1 MAGSAN
7 YMLRFGA
14 DVGSVTKAITGIN
27 GDLRSLN
34 AQSRNLKS
42 AFTLTGDTS
51 VLQQRL
57 RVLQQTLTGTEKKG
71 ELLKQELES
80 LKASPG
86 FDANSKRA
94 QQLSRD
100 IGKTETEATKLK
112 AEIANVNAG
121 GLDKVSSSADNASHS
136 LGVGKIAVGAFLGS
150 LATGA
155 VTAFASIVG
164 KAFEGV
170 GNDIITASDGIQ
182 KFQSTMG
189 FAGKSAGEIQKL
201 TTASKKYAD
210 DTVYDLTDVLNT
222 TAQLGANGV
231 KNYGQLVQASG
242 NLNAVAGGNA
252 DTFKSVAMVL
262 TQTAGAGKLT
272 TENWN
277 QLTDAIPGASGKLQE
292 AMKKNGAFTGNFRDA
307 MEKGQISAGE
317 FNKAIMDLG
326 MTDVAKKAATST
338 STFEGAFG
346 NMQAA
351 FVTAGLDF
359 LNQFKKPITDGMTAI
374 SNAVPGLTKAFSGGL
389 GNIAKQ
395 AGDVTTPLGNIVSTV
410 QSIGGEITNAF
421 ANIDLSNLT
430 SAFSNFK
437 LPNIDFTPLTNL
449 VYTIIP
455 AIANAFASLHF
466 DGLVNLA
473 NAIIP
478 AVMSG
483 FQAFLGWVVP
493 AIQPLLNAFVGLW
506 NAIQPVATIV
516 ASILGPAFQ
525 VLGSFLGGF
534 VSGVM
539 AGLTFAFQ
547 AVTVVIQALTP
558 VIGFLAGVFQAL
570 SPVISFLAGIIGSV
584 LGASVNVLGGIFG
597 AVGRA
602 IGSAWRSMSSVV
614 SGASNVVRSI
624 IQVVGNVIKTVA
636 GVFRGAGSSMGGALR
651 GAASVIRS
659 AGSSIGGTARAIIG
673 FFTGIGGKIAG
684 FFSGVGGKIAS
695 KFSGVI
701 GKIKGF
707 FSGAAQIGTYVVD
720 GIKSGITGAIGGLV
734 STAANMAKSAL
745 GAAKK
750 ALGIH
755 SPSRVFR
762 DEVGRYIT
770 QGIGVGMEKES
781 LSSSA
786 EQVKQRLLNDF
797 SGTQLNT
804 NLANGSVLP
813 VGGVS
818 QASNSSM
825 VFNISANT
833 KSDASAI
840 ANEVKLV
847 LRQNGIKAR

>member
-14 DVGSVTKAITGIN
+14 DAGSVTKAITGIN

-71 ELLKQELES
+71 ELLKQELAD

-94 QQLSRD
+94 QQLTRD
-100 IGKTETEATKLK
+100 ISKTDTEATKLK
-112 AEIANVNAG
+112 AEIANVEAG
-121 GLDKVSSSADNASHS
+121 GLDDVSTSADKASHS
-136 LGVGKIAVGAFLGS
+136 LSVGKIAVGSFLGS
-150 LATGA
+150 LASKA
-155 VTAFASIVG
+155 VTTFASIVG
-164 KAFEGV
+164 RAFEGV
-170 GNDIITASDGIQ
+170 GTDIISASDGIQ

-201 TTASKKYAD
+201 TNASKKYAD

-252 DTFKSVAMVL
+252 DTFKSVAMVM

-277 QLTDAIPGASGKLQE
+277 QLADAIPGASGKLQD

-307 MEKGQISAGE
+307 MEKGEISAGE
-317 FNKAIMDLG
+317 FNKAIMQLG
-326 MTDVAKKAATST
+326 MTDVAKKAAAST

-374 SNAVPGLTKAFSGGL
+374 SNTVPGLSNALSGGL
-389 GNIAKQ
+389 QGFAKQ
-395 AGDVTTPLGNIVSTV
+395 ATDITTPLGNLVSTV
-410 QSIGGEITNAF
+410 QTISGEITNAF

-430 SAFSNFK
+430 SAFSNLK
-437 LPNIDFTPLTNL
+437 LPTLDFTPLTTL
-449 VYTIIP
+449 VYTIVP
-455 AIANAFASLHF
+455 AITNAFANLHF

-478 AVMSG
+478 AVMAG
-483 FQAFLGWVVP
+483 FQTFLGWVVP

-506 NAIQPVATIV
+506 NAIQPVATIIAGV
-516 ASILGPAFQ
+516 LTPVFQ
-525 VLGSFLGGF
+525 VLGAFLGGF

-539 AGLTFAFQ
+539 GTLTFAFK

-558 VIGFLAGVFQAL
+558 VIGFLAGVFKAL
-570 SPVISFLAGIIGSV
+570 SPVISFVAGILGTV
-584 LGASVNVLGGIFG
+584 LGSAVNVVGGIFRR
-597 AVGRA
+597 VGSA
-602 IGSAWRSMSSVV
+602 IGTAWRSMSNVV
-614 SGASNVVRSI
+614 RGASNVVKSI

-636 GVFRGAGSSMGGALR
+636 GVFRGAGSSMGGAIR
-651 GAASVIRS
+651 GAASVIRG
-659 AGSSIGGTARAIIG
+659 AGSSIGNTARSIIR

-707 FSGAAQIGTYVVD
+707 FSGAAQIGTYVVE

-734 STAANMAKSAL
+734 NTAADMAKRAL

-797 SGTQLNT
+797 SGTQLNSS
-804 NLANGSVLP
+804 LANGSLLTSQ
-813 VGGVS
+813 GVS